1 MAKRV
6 DALLPLLTI
15 AAATAGLALGG
26 ASATGGSL
34 AETASVSCRI
44 PATPKIAFRVT
55 LPRAPMHIFGAG
67 RTLWIAVA
75 GRHDPR
81 TGATLAG
88 GSLVA
93 VDPDNGRTLR
103 TLRLPVDPT
112 QFVVAFGSLWVIG
125 GSNDRRSDGV
135 LRVDPHNGR
144 VVAVIRASHAY
155 GSRITATTKAVWVGG
170 ADVFAKGHSDQA
182 GVRYVYRIDPA
193 RNAVLQRVLLP
204 QGTTVLDLD
213 GEGSSL
219 WVSGWWGVAKIS
231 NSGRTLF
238 HIPLP
243 GAGWSMAATPRAI
256 WVSLP
261 WSGEPYQRRQDP
273 SHRVRQILKIDRAAR
288 EPRIT
293 VIDLPEQPGGVAASD
308 DTVWMG
314 RGSQGLARIDDTRAP
329 PVVVPTGLNV
339 VPTDLVPYPGGVWV
353 AEATKNRVTKVTC

>member
-1 MAKRV
+1 
-6 DALLPLLTI
+6 
-15 AAATAGLALGG
+15 
-26 ASATGGSL
+26 
-34 AETASVSCRI
+34 
-44 PATPKIAFRVT
+44 
-55 LPRAPMHIFGAG
+55 MHIFATD
-67 RTLWIAVA
+67 RTLWIALA

-88 GSLVA
+88 GSLAA
-93 VDPDNGRTLR
+93 VDPDSGRILR
-103 TLRLPVDPT
+103 ELRLPVDPT

-125 GSNDRRSDGV
+125 GSNDRRFDGV
-135 LRVDPHNGR
+135 VRVNPHNGR

-170 ADVFAKGHSDQA
+170 ADVFAKGHSDEA
-182 GVRYVYRIDPA
+182 GVRFVYRIDPT

-213 GEGSSL
+213 GEDSSL
-219 WVSGWWGVAKIS
+219 WVSGWWGVARIS
-231 NSGRTLF
+231 NSGRVLF
-238 HIPLP
+238 HTPLP

-261 WSGEPYQRRQDP
+261 WSGTPYQRRQDP
-273 SHRVRQILKIDRAAR
+273 SHRAQQILRIDRAAP

-293 VIDLPEQPGGVAASD
+293 VIDLPEQPGGVAASE

-314 RGSQGLARIDDTRAP
+314 GSQGLARIDDTKAA
-329 PVVVPTGLNV
+329 PVVIPTGMNV